1 LTSKDTQLDCLRS
14 DYLNL
19 MLMPTEACN
28 FRCVYCYETFENK
41 KMSKG
46 VVGGIKALIDRR
58 GSELSELR
66 ISWFGGE
73 PTLAFDL
80 LTDISQHAI
89 RTATHHGFEFSADIT
104 TNGYFLDHK
113 HFAIC
118 LENEIRSFQISLDGE
133 ADGHNLTRKL
143 ASGEG
148 TFDRIWANIM
158 GMKTVNDDFLV
169 LLRLHYTAENYAMI
183 GKFARRVN
191 NALDGD
197 PRFQFSF
204 RSITPLGG
212 VNDKKI
218 TPITESQ
225 RRSIEVEISE
235 ISGLKQSPD
244 LDENQVCYAAKGNSL
259 IVRSTG
265 RLAKCTVALSD
276 DFNDI
281 GTIMEN
287 GEIIVDQKKFRRWI
301 NPVIEGRLAEARC
314 PLGQVAREADLEDTL
329 EDETLQ
335 ALREGNEAS
344 TVVNACIKPNVG

>member
-1 LTSKDTQLDCLRS
+1 
-14 DYLNL
+14 
-19 MLMPTEACN
+19 
-28 FRCVYCYETFENK
+28 
-41 KMSKG
+41 
-46 VVGGIKALIDRR
+46 
-58 GSELSELR
+58 
-66 ISWFGGE
+66 
-73 PTLAFDL
+73 
-80 LTDISQHAI
+80 
-89 RTATHHGFEFSADIT
+89 
-104 TNGYFLDHK
+104 
-113 HFAIC
+113 
-118 LENEIRSFQISLDGE
+118 
-133 ADGHNLTRKL
+133 
-143 ASGEG
+143 
-148 TFDRIWANIM
+148 M

-244 LDENQVCYAAKGNSL
+244 LDENHENQVCYAAKGNSL

-314 PLGQVAREADLEDTL
+314 PITEGAIRADRDAAPCRLAAFVRLDGDRADHAAQSGRRRARAAATL
-329 EDETLQ
+329 SSQKITNISGGMLRCHNRQSRIVSGKRASQASRASRPIAVNPVPPFPTLPSGMNRTLQ
-335 ALREGNEAS
+335 YHRPSCGPPMTL
-344 TVVNACIKPNVG
+344 